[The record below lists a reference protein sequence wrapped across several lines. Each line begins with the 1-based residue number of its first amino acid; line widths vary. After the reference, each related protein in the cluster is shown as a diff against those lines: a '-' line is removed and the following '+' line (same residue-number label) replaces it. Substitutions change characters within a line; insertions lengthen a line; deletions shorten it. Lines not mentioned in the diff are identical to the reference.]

1 LCIRLKSCQQLP
13 GNQAGIVLIFSLKTL
28 KLQPLWR
35 FFSLLKNFKIPLA
48 FPIPSDKFSVP
59 FRQNANGCV
68 HGKFRDCDK
77 MKARLYEKYKNDVLP
92 ALKEKRKYKNVHQI
106 PRLEKIVVNMGV
118 SASLEKGA
126 VDDASKDLS
135 LITGRKPAISMSRHS
150 IAQFKLRENQPIGCR
165 VTLRKD
171 AMYEFFDRLVA
182 TALPRIR
189 DFRGLSPRKF
199 DGRGNY
205 TFGISDQTIFP
216 EIEMDKI
223 KRTQG
228 MDVTIV
234 TSAPTNEE
242 ALDLLKMMGFP
253 FAEK

>member
-1 LCIRLKSCQQLP
+1 
-13 GNQAGIVLIFSLKTL
+13 
-28 KLQPLWR
+28 
-35 FFSLLKNFKIPLA
+35 
-48 FPIPSDKFSVP
+48 
-59 FRQNANGCV
+59 
-68 HGKFRDCDK
+68 
-77 MKARLYEKYKNDVLP
+77 MKARLFEKYKSEVLP
-92 ALKEKRKYKNVHQI
+92 ALKEKHKYTNVHQI

-118 SASLEKGA
+118 SASLEKSA
-126 VDDASKDLS
+126 IDDAAKDLQQ
-135 LITGRKPAISMSRHS
+135 ITGRKAAISKSRHS

-182 TALPRIR
+182 AALPRIR

-216 EIEMDKI
+216 EIELDKI

-234 TSAPTNEE
+234 TSANTDAE

-253 FAEK
+253 LAAKETPKAATEAKQ